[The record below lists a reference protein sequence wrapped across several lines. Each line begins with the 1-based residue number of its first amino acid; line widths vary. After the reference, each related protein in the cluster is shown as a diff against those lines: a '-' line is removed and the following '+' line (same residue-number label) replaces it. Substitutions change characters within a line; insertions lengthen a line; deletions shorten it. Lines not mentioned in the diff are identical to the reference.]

1 MKKKIFLI
9 FIILLI
15 ELFGVGANKTS
26 AHAVNTTYNIN
37 KNSYNID
44 VRIHYSITLDDKVK
58 SVNPNIIKATR
69 QAIFNYDS
77 NNAKFS
83 HYKYSRNHDI
93 YIFKVNKIGSNT
105 WIVRYWEKQHSIH
118 KYNKNGYCYVTVEK
132 QKSGSFK
139 GSIINPGGPCI
150 KGDETY

>member
-1 MKKKIFLI
+1 MKKIFFLI
-9 FIILLI
+9 FTIFLI
-15 ELFGVGANKTS
+15 ELFGVGANNTS
-26 AHAVNTTYNIN
+26 VYAVNTSHKLN

-58 SVNPNIIKATR
+58 NVNPNIIKATR
-69 QAIFNYDS
+69 QAIFDYDS

-83 HYKYSRNHDI
+83 HYKYSRNNDI

-105 WIVRYWEKQHSIH
+105 WKVKYWVKQHSID
-118 KYNKNGYCYVTVEK
+118 KYNKNGYCFVTVEK

-139 GSIINPGGPCI
+139 GSIINSGGPCI
-150 KGDETY
+150 KGEETY